1 MANQESP
8 LQANGEKPVDPRKLL
23 RALNDLFGEEDL
35 RDLCFDLRVDYEN
48 LPGSSKKDKAR
59 ELIIFFD
66 RRKRMTVLITVI
78 REHRPNV
85 SIDEI
90 SVDEFDEDPTAD
102 NIAAAPQTLTST
114 DSDLSNTVIVSK
126 SFVTLFRLLAR
137 PDMHAAVVSFQTDFQ
152 AASEQIDLMND
163 FKLVH
168 DLFQELENRYFLI
181 HNDQRRL
188 PDDDMA
194 WDSISINEPELQ
206 VKISDLRDVT
216 QRSSFTDEETR
227 WMAQLE
233 KVSERI
239 RVGVEDFDLEELKRG
254 TGLLHRVLNRTPSRI
269 NAQLVSTAG
278 ALRLDN
284 LEQAMQTINTNLSD
298 SKLSLESVTDEISNG
313 VNALGGLDARLTSLV
328 REHNA
333 WQEID
338 DELRR
343 VEASLNMGIEE
354 LEDAWFDLEPLAR
367 ALTENNEEEWAV
379 SLIKVVDKLGQA
391 LDDQVVVTVRR
402 LFRRF
407 QSEVR
412 RRFRQV
418 DLELL
423 TLCQDLQ
430 RIGES
435 LDLLLRQFE
444 K

>member
-1 MANQESP
+1 MTSQTNPS
-8 LQANGEKPVDPRKLL
+8 QANGEKPVDPRKLL
-23 RALNDLFGEEDL
+23 RALIDLFSEQDM

-48 LPGSSKKDKAR
+48 LPGQSKKDKAR

-66 RRKRMTVLITVI
+66 RRRRMNVLITVFQ
-78 REHRPNV
+78 EHRPHV
-85 SIDEI
+85 SIEEI
-90 SVDEFDEDPTAD
+90 GVDDADEDPTAS

-114 DSDLSNTVIVSK
+114 SKDHSNTVIVSK
-126 SFVTLFRLLAR
+126 SFVSLLRLLAR
-137 PDMHAAVVSFQTDFQ
+137 PDMHAAVVAFQTDFQ

-188 PDDDMA
+188 PDDDLA

-206 VKISDLRDVT
+206 GKISDLRAVT
-216 QRSSFTDEETR
+216 RRSTFANEETR
-227 WMAQLE
+227 WMTQLE
-233 KVSERI
+233 RVSERI
-239 RVGVEDFDLEELKRG
+239 RLGVEDFDLEELKKG
-254 TGLLHRVLNRTPSRI
+254 TGLLYRVLNRTPSRV
-269 NAQLVSTAG
+269 NAQLVATAS
-278 ALRLDN
+278 ALRLDA
-284 LEQAMQTINTNLSD
+284 LEQAMQTINKNLTD
-298 SKLSLESVTDEISNG
+298 SELSLDSVTDEISHG
-313 VNALGGLDARLTSLV
+313 VEALAGLDERLNALV
-328 REHNA
+328 KEHNA

-343 VEASLNMGIEE
+343 VEASLNLGIEE

-367 ALTENNEEEWAV
+367 ALTEDSSDDWANN
-379 SLIKVVDKLGQA
+379 LDKVVDKLDQA
-391 LDDQVVVTVRR
+391 LQDQVVVTVRR